1 MANVLILLAEGF
13 EEIEAVSL
21 IDIMRRGGIEVTSA
35 YLDGEFESDLV
46 VGANGI
52 TLQADTS
59 IKNVIVDDFDMI
71 LLPGGWGGTN
81 HLAENEKTQTLLKEF
96 KASDKLVGAICAAP
110 YALHVAG
117 VLNRNYTCYPSVEE
131 QIRLDGYRD
140 NQKVV
145 KDGKVMTSR
154 GPATALCF
162 GLAIVREL
170 VGEESYQAVKE
181 GTLADFAA
189 WECIVRTVPTRRR
202 KAPMRWC

>member
-96 KASDKLVGAICAAP
+96 KASDKLVGAICAGP

-117 VLNRNYTCYPSVEE
+117 VLNHNYTCYPSVEE

-181 GTLADFAA
+181 GTLADF
-189 WECIVRTVPTRRR
+189 C
-202 KAPMRWC
+202 